1 MFMKFDNQET
11 RRKEYGSAFLELS
24 YCKLD
29 NKVSTKKKLKI
40 KNLPNWQN
48 DSLYVYVDDLESF
61 YSTYNKVFG
70 IIFDDL
76 FCVKY
81 YSTKEVSKIIE
92 RLNSEKPTEFQ
103 ILVNWLDFAMN
114 NNGFYILG
122 I

>member
-1 MFMKFDNQET
+1 MKFDNQET